1 MPEIEILPD
10 AGALA
15 SRAAESFVRLAAEA
29 LQTRGRFGVV
39 LAGGSTPERTYALL
53 AEVQLE
59 WRNVHIFWGDER
71 CVPPSCPEN
80 NYHRAAQILLDRIAI
95 PPDNVHRIRGE
106 LPADEA
112 ARDYE
117 LELRRVFRDE
127 LPRFDLVLLGLGTD
141 GHTASLFPGT
151 PLIREKNRWTAA
163 VTHRTPPLPLIDRVT
178 LTLPVLN
185 AAANVIFLV
194 AGADKAEILSR
205 VLLNPTQSD
214 LLPAHAIKPVS
225 GHLRWLLDQ
234 SAAAR
239 LSESQPQRKADKGC
253 T

>member
-10 AGALA
+10 ADSLA
-15 SRAAESFVRLAAEA
+15 SRAAEVFVRLGAEA
-29 LQTRGRFGVV
+29 LKTRDTFRAV

-53 AEVQLE
+53 AGAKLE

-71 CVPPSCPEN
+71 CVPPSRPES
-80 NYHRAAQILLDRIAI
+80 NYRKAAQILLDRIAI

-151 PLIREKNRWTAA
+151 PAIHEKNRWTAA
-163 VTHRTPPLPLIDRVT
+163 VIHGTPPPPLVDRVT

-205 VLLNPTQSD
+205 ILQNPPHSD
-214 LLPAHAIKPVS
+214 LLPAHAIKPVNGS
-225 GHLRWLLDQ
+225 LRWLVDR

-239 LSESQPQRKADKGC
+239 LSESQPQWKTDKEC